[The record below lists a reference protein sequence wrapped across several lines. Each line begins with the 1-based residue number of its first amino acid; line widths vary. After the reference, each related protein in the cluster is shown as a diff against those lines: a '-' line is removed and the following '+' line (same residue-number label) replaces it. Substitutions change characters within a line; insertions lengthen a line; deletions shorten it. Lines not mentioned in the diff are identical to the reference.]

1 MIDWLK
7 AYVRFSLTKR
17 RFPKAIIYRG
27 AEINSNSLLEEN
39 VVIFHNT
46 SVINSKVSAY
56 SYIQK
61 NSVIS
66 NTQIGKFCSIGSNV
80 YVGSAEHPTHFI
92 STSPI
97 FYDNEQPLPEFFVDR
112 QLNDQTIHTTI
123 IGNDVWVGQGVIIKS
138 GVNIG
143 TGAIIGAGAVV
154 VKDVAPYSIVV
165 GVPAKHIKWRFDDV
179 IRSKLLKSKW
189 WELPSF
195 LLSTYQ
201 NEFEK
206 PELFLKKINSIKNN
220 ERGVL

>member
-1 MIDWLK
+1 MIDLLK
-7 AYVRFSLTKR
+7 AQIRLFQTKR
-17 RFPKAIIYRG
+17 RFPKAVIYRG
-27 AEINSNSLLEEN
+27 AEVTSSSILEDN
-39 VVIFHNT
+39 VVIFNNT
-46 SVINSKVSAY
+46 SIINSKVSA
-56 SYIQK
+56 STYIQK

-66 NTQIGKFCSIGSNV
+66 NTQIGKYCSIASNV
-80 YVGSAEHPTHFI
+80 CVGSAEHPTHFI

-97 FYDNEQPLPEFFVDR
+97 FYDNEQPLPEFFIDR
-112 QLNDQTIHTTI
+112 QLNDQTNHTTI

-189 WELPSF
+189 WELPSS

-206 PELFLKKINSIKNN
+206 PELFLKKVNSIKKD